1 MFFIGSTN
9 TASISYS
16 GTLSSLEARFVHSGQ
31 AITVQG
37 QNGAS
42 AGKVLEVFSSTS
54 HLSTSNINNNNTTG
68 TGVTSFNN
76 ISSGPSGTYRS
87 LRTTS
92 GNMSAMLAVCTDDTS
107 SNEFSNAEIAYT
119 GSDSLKIQLRANGS
133 TVVDLYTRTGSFS
146 MEAGSFD
153 TGS

>member
-1 MFFIGSTN
+1 M
-9 TASISYS
+9 
-16 GTLSSLEARFVHSGQ
+16 
-31 AITVQG
+31 
-37 QNGAS
+37 
-42 AGKVLEVFSSTS
+42 KK
-54 HLSTSNINNNNTTG
+54 
-68 TGVTSFNN
+68 
-76 ISSGPSGTYRS
+76 GPSSGTYRT